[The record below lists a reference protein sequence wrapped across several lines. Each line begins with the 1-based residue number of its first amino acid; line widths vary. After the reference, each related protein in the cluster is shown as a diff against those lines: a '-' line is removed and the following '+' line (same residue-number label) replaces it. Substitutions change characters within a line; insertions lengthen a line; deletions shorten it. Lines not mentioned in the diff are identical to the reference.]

1 MKNIKLI
8 IEYDGTNYSG
18 WQTQKNAISVQ
29 GKLEDAIKTI
39 TGENIQLVGSGRTDG
54 GVHALGQVAN
64 FHTNSTIPNDKF
76 SCILNNALP
85 DDIKIIHSEE
95 VGLDFHS
102 RFDAISKR
110 YRYIIYNGKMPSPI
124 YRNLSYHFKYDLDID
139 KMIRASKYL
148 VGTHNFACFKGR
160 KSVVKSTIRTIYYV
174 DIRRKGDF
182 IEFVFEGNSFL
193 RYMVRIIIGT
203 LVKIGSGERD
213 VSDMKKIIDSKNRN
227 NAGPTAP
234 PQGLF
239 LEKVF
244 YPNDLT

>member
-193 RYMVRIIIGT
+193 RYG
-203 LVKIGSGERD
+203 
-213 VSDMKKIIDSKNRN
+213 
-227 NAGPTAP
+227 
-234 PQGLF
+234 
-239 LEKVF
+239 
-244 YPNDLT
+244 